1 MDLESLQIFLD
12 CLHRG
17 NFTDV
22 ARQHDIAPSSVSRV
36 ISGLE
41 KELGF
46 RLFQRSTRRLQATE
60 AGQRYGDRISVL
72 LEDLDAARHHA
83 SSVVEQ
89 PSGLLRVTAP
99 VVFGELYVV
108 PLLPDLLAHYPD
120 LHIELLLN
128 DAFID
133 IIDER
138 IDLAIRLGT
147 LQDSS
152 LIARRLSDLSFHICA
167 SPAYLDKHGTPL
179 QPQQIQDHEC
189 LLFPRR
195 GYNLNWIFKN
205 NAGEQTEI
213 AIKGRCLITNSRAI
227 RQCAIDGMGLA
238 LLPDWLIRQDIKENA
253 LVPLFPDYQ
262 VSATD
267 FNAAVWMLY
276 PSREYLPSKTEVFME
291 QLHASYGVKE
301 KPG

>member
-22 ARQHDIAPSSVSRV
+22 ARQRNIAPSSVSRV

-46 RLFQRSTRRLQATE
+46 RLFQRSTRSLQATE
-60 AGQRYGDRISVL
+60 AGQRYADRIHL
-72 LEDLDAARHHA
+72 LVNDLESARHHA
-83 SSVVEQ
+83 ASVVEQ

-99 VVFGELYVV
+99 IVFGEMYVV
-108 PLLPDLLAHYPD
+108 PLLGQMLERYPE
-120 LHIELLLN
+120 LKIELMLN

-167 SPAYLDKHGTPL
+167 SPAYLDKHGTPTL
-179 QPQQIQDHEC
+179 PEQVQQHEC

-205 NAGEQTEI
+205 SQDELREV
-213 AIKGRCLITNSRAI
+213 AIKGRCLITNSHAI
-227 RQCAIDGMGLA
+227 RQCALDGLGLA
-238 LLPDWLIRQDIKENA
+238 LLPDWLIHSDVKSKKLI
-253 LVPLFPDYQ
+253 PLFQDYQ

-276 PSREYLPSKTEVFME
+276 PSREYTPLKITVFMN
-291 QLHASYGVKE
+291 QLQASYS
-301 KPG
+301 PTT